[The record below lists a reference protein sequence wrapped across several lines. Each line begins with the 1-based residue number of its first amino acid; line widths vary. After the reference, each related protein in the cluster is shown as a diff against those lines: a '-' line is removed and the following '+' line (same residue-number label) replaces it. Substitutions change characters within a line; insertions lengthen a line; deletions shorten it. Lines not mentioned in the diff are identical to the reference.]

1 MLVQDTLK
9 TGLENDWLVAD
20 GGSYP
25 QSAMES
31 GDRFAGAVASWF
43 AGAQAGPF
51 PCATA
56 LARRGQL
63 ATAAAAALQVG
74 AAQAAGA
81 QLALALAQY
90 IAGQTFG
97 AGAAGFPIATSAAG
111 TMLGALFGNTGMAR
125 AERAQA
131 IAGACTLLAVSTMVT
146 FPAPLP
152 PAPLV

>member
-9 TGLENDWLVAD
+9 LGLENDWLVAD

-25 QSAMES
+25 QSAIES

-56 LARRGQL
+56 AARRAQL
-63 ATAAAAALQVG
+63 AASAAAALQAG
-74 AAQAAGA
+74 AAPAAGS
-81 QLALALAQY
+81 QLALAIAQY
-90 IAGQTFG
+90 IVGQLFG
-97 AGAAGFPIATSAAG
+97 AGVAGFPIATSAAG
-111 TMLGALFGNTGMAR
+111 AMLGAVFSDTGTGR
-125 AERAQA
+125 SERAQA
-131 IAGACTLLAVSTMVT
+131 IAGACTLLAVSTIVT